1 MSWKDQIQ
9 TGNVVWHGIEGYV
22 AERVAEMTN
31 VCVAPESSEQAIR
44 QAQASIIE
52 LNRLLALPELIRA
65 EAQIRGQMTK
75 RKEY

>member
-9 TGNVVWHGIEGYV
+9 AGNTVWHGIEGYV

-31 VCVAPESSEQAIR
+31 VCVAPESSDADIR
-44 QAQASIIE
+44 RAQASIIE
-52 LNRLLALPELIRA
+52 LNRLLSLPDLIRA